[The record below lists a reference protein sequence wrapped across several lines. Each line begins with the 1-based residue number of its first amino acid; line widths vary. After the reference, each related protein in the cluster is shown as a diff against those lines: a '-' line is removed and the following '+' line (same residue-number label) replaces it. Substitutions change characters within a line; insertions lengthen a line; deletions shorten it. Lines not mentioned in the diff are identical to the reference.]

1 MRSSSP
7 TTDRL
12 PTVIAPN
19 DPLSADDAHI
29 LNLESDSIT
38 GHTLKLVILE
48 PGAGPLDLDAL
59 RSAVEQR
66 LTTQPRATQCVDTTA
81 GDPRW
86 VPADEFDITD
96 HIRRVSA
103 LGAASEADLWRIVGG
118 LMSKHLD
125 RTRPLW
131 TFDVIG
137 PLADGREVIAAR
149 IHHAMADGI
158 ACVQFLESVLFDT
171 GPDSPGP
178 EGHRTGLTPTT
189 APLSR
194 EGEALRMP
202 GAVVRELGH
211 RASHSPFD
219 RPITAARELAFTAA
233 PLAEMKEIGASRP
246 GGATVNDVLL
256 AIIAG
261 GLREWLPAD
270 GPHARHLRAQV
281 PVSLHHRDGAATP
294 GNHDSFMNVDL
305 PLGEGD
311 PLVRLD
317 LISAETTK
325 RKRLDDAEEMYDLF
339 HALGRVKLIDKAV
352 QHLAGSAGEFSLAIS
367 NVPGPTN
374 PVSVADR
381 TVQNLFSSSEPGT
394 HHALRI
400 SAISCSGTVGIG
412 LCTDPSAV
420 PGIDGLTDAIGRAYS
435 ELRDAAIGPT

>member
-1 MRSSSP
+1 M
-7 TTDRL
+7 
-12 PTVIAPN
+12 VAPD

-48 PGAGPLDLDAL
+48 PGTGPLDLDTL

-66 LTTQPRATQCVDTTA
+66 LATQPRATQRVETTE

-86 VPADEFDITD
+86 VAAGAFDITD

-103 LGAASEADLWRIVGG
+103 PDAASEADLWRIVSG
-118 LMSKHLD
+118 LMSEHLD

-137 PLADGREVIAAR
+137 PLADGREAIAAR

-158 ACVQFLESVLFDT
+158 ACVRFLESVLFDT
-171 GPDSPGP
+171 PPDSPSW
-178 EGHRTGLTPTT
+178 EGLRPGLKP
-189 APLSR
+189 APGPLSR
-194 EGEALRMP
+194 PEEVRRLP

-211 RASHSPFD
+211 HGSHSPFD
-219 RPITAARELAFTAA
+219 KPITVARELAFTVAS
-233 PLAEMKEIGASRP
+233 LAEMKQIGNSRP

-256 AIIAG
+256 AIIAS
-261 GLREWLPAD
+261 GLREWLPTD
-270 GPHARHLRAQV
+270 ESRVRHLRAQV
-281 PVSLHHRDGAATP
+281 PVSLHHRDGAGTP

-311 PLVRLD
+311 PLVRRD
-317 LISAETTK
+317 LISAKTTK

-381 TVQNLFSSSEPGT
+381 TVQHLFSSSEPGT

-400 SAISCSGTVGIG
+400 SAISCSGDIGIG
-412 LCTDPSAV
+412 LCTDPSAL
-420 PGIDGLTDAIGRAYS
+420 PGIAELADAITRSYA
-435 ELRDAAIGPT
+435 ELRSAADVAGRN

>member
-1 MRSSSP
+1 
-7 TTDRL
+7 
-12 PTVIAPN
+12 VAAPD

-48 PGAGPLDLDAL
+48 PGAGALNLDAL

-66 LTTQPRATQCVDTTA
+66 LATQPRATQRIDTTGA
-81 GDPRW
+81 EPRW
-86 VPADEFDITD
+86 VTADEFDITD

-103 LGAASEADLWRIVGG
+103 PDVASDADLWRIVSG
-118 LMSKHLD
+118 LMSEHLD

-137 PLADGREVIAAR
+137 PLADGREAIAAR

-158 ACVQFLESVLFDT
+158 ACVRFLESVLFDT
-171 GPDSPGP
+171 GPASPEPG
-178 EGHRTGLTPTT
+178 EQQTGLTPTVT
-189 APLSR
+189 PLSR
-194 EGEALRMP
+194 EGEVLRMP
-202 GAVVRELGH
+202 GVLVRELGH
-211 RASHSPFD
+211 RVSRSPFD
-219 RPITAARELAFTAA
+219 RPITVARELAFTAA

-270 GPHARHLRAQV
+270 GSRAGHLRAQV
-281 PVSLHHRDGAATP
+281 PVSLHHRDAGDGPA
-294 GNHDSFMNVDL
+294 GNHDSFINVDL
-305 PLGEGD
+305 PLGQAD
-311 PLVRLD
+311 PLTRLD
-317 LISAETTK
+317 LISSETTR
-325 RKRLDDAEEMYDLF
+325 RKRLDDAGQMYDLF
-339 HALGRVKLIDKAV
+339 HALGRVKVIDRAV
-352 QHLAGSAGEFSLAIS
+352 QHLAGSASEFSLAIS
-367 NVPGPTN
+367 NVPGPGY

-381 TVQNLFSSSEPGT
+381 AVQHLFSSSEPGT

-435 ELRDAAIGPT
+435 ELRDAVIGPT

>member
-1 MRSSSP
+1 VVP
-7 TTDRL
+7 PD
-12 PTVIAPN
+12 

-29 LNLESDSIT
+29 LSLESDSIT

-48 PGAGPLDLDAL
+48 PGTGPLDLDTL

-66 LTTQPRATQCVDTTA
+66 LATQPRATQRVDTTG

-86 VPADEFDITD
+86 VAAGAFDLT
-96 HIRRVSA
+96 HHVRRVPSP
-103 LGAASEADLWRIVGG
+103 GAATDADLWRIVSG
-118 LMSKHLD
+118 LMSEHLD

-137 PLADGREVIAAR
+137 PLADGREAIAVR

-158 ACVQFLESVLFDT
+158 ACVGFLESVLFDT
-171 GPDSPGP
+171 GRDSPEP
-178 EGHRTGLTPTT
+178 EGHRTGLKPTA

-194 EGEALRMP
+194 EGEVLRMP
-202 GAVVRELGH
+202 GALVRELGH

-219 RPITAARELAFTAA
+219 RPITVARELAFTAA

-270 GPHARHLRAQV
+270 ESRRHLRAQV
-281 PVSLHHRDGAATP
+281 PVSLHHRGADANTT
-294 GNHDSFMNVDL
+294 GNHDSFINIDL
-305 PLGEGD
+305 PLGQAD
-311 PLVRLD
+311 PLIRLD
-317 LISAETTK
+317 LISSETTR
-325 RKRLDDAEEMYDLF
+325 RKRLDDAGQMYDLF
-339 HALGRVKLIDKAV
+339 HALGRVKLIDRAV
-352 QHLAGSAGEFSLAIS
+352 QHLAGSASEFSVAIS
-367 NVPGPTN
+367 NVPGPGY

-381 TVQNLFSSSEPGT
+381 VVQNLFSSSEPGP

-400 SAISCSGTVGIG
+400 SAISCSGAIGIG
-412 LCTDPSAV
+412 LCTDPSAL
-420 PGIDGLTDAIGRAYS
+420 PDIAGLTDAIGRAYS
-435 ELRDAAIGPT
+435 ELRDAAIGPA